1 MQQSLRNRKLPARPW
16 VHARTGANTTPDK
29 IISKSIP
36 RLSEGLHC
44 IIKEKKKK
52 PGKIQHAEAVF
63 QLLPL
68 LHVSDTVIVNFG
80 LSITVKQNGKVVHLN
95 SFSTAF
101 AFNDAALRTNSG
113 HGNGKLQ

>member
-1 MQQSLRNRKLPARPW
+1 MQQKIRDRKLPARPW
-16 VHARTGANTTPDK
+16 VRARTGTNTTPDK

-44 IIKEKKKK
+44 IIKEKKY
-52 PGKIQHAEAVF
+52 PGKIQHEEAVF

-101 AFNDAALRTNSG
+101 AFNDEALRTNTG

>member
-1 MQQSLRNRKLPARPW
+1 MRDRKLPACPW
-16 VHARTGANTTPDK
+16 VHARTGTRTIPDK

-44 IIKEKKKK
+44 IIKEKKY
-52 PGKIQHAEAVF
+52 PGKIQHEEAVF

-68 LHVSDTVIVNFG
+68 LHASDTVIVNFG

-95 SFSTAF
+95 SFFTAF
-101 AFNDAALRTNSG
+101 AFSDAALRTNTG